1 MKIKVMT
8 LLVIKEKIGYKND
21 EFRVKDL
28 IVNTDSESLENK
40 GEKSDILKCLKSCL
54 KYNKN
59 TIDYNEINELVNSN
73 NIIGN
78 NFWNEDNF
86 EDICRFE
93 YRDYFDFSECKFK
106 YI

>member
-1 MKIKVMT
+1 MKIKAMT
-8 LLVIKEKIGYKND
+8 LLVIKEKIKTKNN

-93 YRDYFDFSECKFK
+93 YRDYFDFSEFKFK